1 MKKLISIICIIAI
14 AVGAFFAGKLYAEQK
29 ADVTDTTESTS
40 HKTDSDS
47 IVSETPETP
56 EIPET
61 PDTSVDMAD
70 VIKAYEEEIK
80 LYEDNLGEDET
91 WLNNYALHDFD
102 KDGVPELILHTGASE
117 ANRKYSI
124 CRYYNNYIEFVTE
137 VDGWHGC
144 VYKSNLSDGIVV
156 ALTGSAPENKTALHL
171 TEVKVTARGYSGEI
185 ICNDALNDEEY
196 NKVIEKHCGDMLEFS
211 EDNSTSYLYEKLK

>member
-1 MKKLISIICIIAI
+1 
-14 AVGAFFAGKLYAEQK
+14 
-29 ADVTDTTESTS
+29 
-40 HKTDSDS
+40 
-47 IVSETPETP
+47 
-56 EIPET
+56 
-61 PDTSVDMAD
+61 MAD

-80 LYEDNLGEDET
+80 LYENNLEEDEI
-91 WLNNYALHDFD
+91 WLNNYAIHDFD
-102 KDGVPELILHTGASE
+102 NDGVPELILHTGNCE

-124 CRYYNNYIEFVTE
+124 YRYYGNFTELVTE
-137 VDGWHGC
+137 VNGWHGC

-156 ALTGSAPENKTALHL
+156 ALTGSAPEDKTALHL

-196 NKVIEKHCGDMLEFS
+196 NKVVEKHCGDMLEFS